1 MPIPFAFARA
11 IRSAIGSAPG
21 DNTKII
27 GVAFKE
33 SVKAPSKSNGG
44 LSINLGP
51 NSYPTYFFIP
61 KDNFSSRITFNNIN
75 FWKGVSLYSN

>member
-1 MPIPFAFARA
+1 LIFFPNPFAFARA

-27 GVAFKE
+27 GVLFYE
-33 SVKAPSKSNGG
+33 SPKAPSKSNGG

-51 NSYPTYFFIP
+51 NS
-61 KDNFSSRITFNNIN
+61 
-75 FWKGVSLYSN
+75 